1 MIELRKLREQRGL
14 TQSDVAHVLG
24 RTQVWISMVEL
35 GKIRPSAEVIER
47 IRAAIER
54 LAEFRA
60 TVNQALSSNI
70 PTESEVCKN
79 LRL

>member
-1 MIELRKLREQRGL
+1 MIELRKLREERGL
-14 TQSDVAHVLG
+14 TQSDVARALG
-24 RTQVWISMVEL
+24 RTQPWISMVEL
-35 GKIRPSAEVIER
+35 GKIQLSAEVMGR
-47 IRAAIER
+47 IRGAIER

-60 TVNQALSSNI
+60 AVHQALSSNI